1 MKSKTL
7 SMLILSCFSF
17 ILLNTSCDNND
28 EHDTQLLILSTTK
41 VTAKMNEDFSVDIT
55 LNNKES
61 FQNIIVEKTISGKK
75 IESYHKTLNVA
86 EIQFPYTFKEEVVPE
101 DETGVVVYSFY
112 GMTAN
117 GSQLDAS
124 DVIVSV
130 NITQLYRLLKYDW
143 KLASQIIQKE
153 EYAEPYMKDDVYRF
167 NEDWSWELDWGG
179 TLSAS
184 ALETLDSYC
193 GWKMIG
199 TDEKID
205 SIYMIKYNIFSPAN
219 AVVTKYKVI
228 SLQDEELVLES
239 RQDLSFLPGFSD
251 QEPIQETYI
260 AEPKSA
266 DFTPYRGSDPNSYKV
281 EACKPGT
288 Y

>member
-1 MKSKTL
+1 MKIKTL
-7 SMLILSCFSF
+7 SMFILSCFSF
-17 ILLNTSCDNND
+17 ILLNVSCDNDN
-28 EHDTQLLILSTTK
+28 EQDTQMLNLSTTK
-41 VTAKMNEDFSVDIT
+41 VTAKVNEEFSVDIT
-55 LNNKES
+55 LSRKES
-61 FQNIIVEKTISGKK
+61 FQKIIVEKSISGKK
-75 IESYHKTLNVA
+75 VETYHKTLNVA
-86 EIQFPYTFKEEVVPE
+86 EMQFPYTFKEEVVPE
-101 DETGVVVYSFY
+101 DEKGVVVYSFY
-112 GMTAN
+112 GVGAD
-117 GSQLDAS
+117 GARLDAS

-130 NITQLYRLLKYDW
+130 NITQLYRLQKYDW

-153 EYAEPYMKDDVYRF
+153 EYAEAYMKDDVYRF
-167 NEDWSWELDWGG
+167 NEDWSWELDWGT
-179 TLSAS
+179 TLSTS

-205 SIYMIKYNIFSPAN
+205 SIYMIKYNIFSPSN

-228 SLQDEELVLES
+228 RLQDEELVLES
-239 RQDLSFLPGFSD
+239 RQDLSFLPGFSN

-266 DFTPYRGSDPNSYKV
+266 DFKPYRGSDPNSYKV